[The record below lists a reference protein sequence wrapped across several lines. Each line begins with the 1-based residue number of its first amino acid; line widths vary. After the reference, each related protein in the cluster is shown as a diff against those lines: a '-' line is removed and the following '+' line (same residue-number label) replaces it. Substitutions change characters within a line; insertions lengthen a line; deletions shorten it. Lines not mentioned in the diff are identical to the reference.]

1 MAKLNQNESALSFA
15 AAVTAMSV
23 GTGKRLIRNFS
34 YYKQTRDESI
44 SRQTCLDISKELRFN
59 IFSLQNLYLDD
70 TGSDSH
76 GSFKVLIAKQ
86 IQDNLE
92 ELHRKVL
99 FFEPDDI
106 VEIIPAVDLLRSFWS
121 DSSDPD
127 FYENDLPVRMDKKII
142 PLVSGIQYQLEKLP
156 ELAYS

>member
-1 MAKLNQNESALSFA
+1 MAELNQNNTALSFA
-15 AAVTAMSV
+15 AAVTAMSL

-34 YYKQTRDESI
+34 YYKQTRSETI
-44 SRQTCLDISKELRFN
+44 SRQLCLDICSELRFN
-59 IFSLQNLYLDD
+59 VFSLQNLYLDD
-70 TGSDSH
+70 TPSDSH

-106 VEIIPAVDLLRSFWS
+106 IEIVSALDSLRAFWS
-121 DSSDPD
+121 ESSDPG
-127 FYENDLPVRMDKKII
+127 FYQDDLSLHIDKQIV
-142 PLVSGIQYQLEKLP
+142 PLLSDIQKHLKKLP
-156 ELAYS
+156 EETNS